1 MLVWSDISFCIH
13 NLQQTLAKTYTYL
26 LFSQT
31 GNYCSVLQWVSTL
44 YSMLLL
50 IWCWK
55 TIQKHSVLTSIS
67 SYLLWIQV
75 SAKEQGLVHNL
86 ETSSEEADSSILSE
100 IFYNKDTVKKEV
112 EIIRKTN
119 GSSDNYTLPL
129 PEQIIELLGKSII
142 ATRWVAITRV

>member
-1 MLVWSDISFCIH
+1 M
-13 NLQQTLAKTYTYL
+13 
-26 LFSQT
+26 
-31 GNYCSVLQWVSTL
+31 
-44 YSMLLL
+44 
-50 IWCWK
+50 
-55 TIQKHSVLTSIS
+55 
-67 SYLLWIQV
+67 
-75 SAKEQGLVHNL
+75 HNL

-142 ATRWVAITRV
+142 ATR